1 MSVDADLKAG
11 LILED
16 LSRQL
21 PDAEVDYLYQSGQ
34 HQFTIRR
41 GKDTY
46 RVAFP
51 ERVLLEHPIRVLEKT
66 VARIIRRLLAPDAPA
81 CIEVNDAAPWYARTM
96 V

>member
-21 PDAEVDYLYQSGQ
+21 VDAEVDYVYRAGQ
-34 HQFTIRR
+34 HEFTIRR
-41 GKDTY
+41 GGDTY

-51 ERVLLEHPIRVLEKT
+51 ERVLLEHPIRVLEKA
-66 VARIIRRLLAPDAPA
+66 VARIIKRLLAPNAPPS
-81 CIEVNDAAPWYARTM
+81 IDVNDAAPWYARTM

>member
-1 MSVDADLKAG
+1 MSVDTELKAG

-21 PDAEVDYLYQSGQ
+21 ADAKVDYHYGSGQ
-34 HQFTIRR
+34 HQFIIRR
-41 GKDTY
+41 ANVTY
-46 RVAFP
+46 RIAFP

-66 VARIIRRLLAPDAPA
+66 VPRIIKRLLATNSPQT
-81 CIEVNDAAPWYARTM
+81 IEVLDATPWYTKTG